1 MILVIDNYDS
11 FTFNV
16 VQALECATNEEI
28 KVVRN
33 DEATVE
39 QLAALNPSHL
49 IVSPGPGNPTGA
61 GVSVDAIKYFAGK
74 VPILGIC
81 LGHQAIGEAFGAKI
95 VGAKFIKHGIV
106 EDIDLDGRGIFR
118 TIGKSAK
125 FTRYHSLVIEE
136 ASLPADFEVTA
147 RAQDGDIMGVRH
159 KTMPIEGVQFHPESI
174 ASQACLELFK
184 AFLNYRRDNLPVSE
198 YLRQLLDE
206 KKSLTRDQAA
216 FFMENLTDGTM
227 DEKATAAI
235 LTAMAARGLPT
246 ADEMAG
252 CAGALLKKKTPF
264 PLKNKEGNP
273 AGSHCSGLAEIVGT
287 GGDGK
292 GSFNISSLSALVA
305 ASCGQDVAKHG
316 NRAVSS
322 KSGAADFFENLGIK
336 IMAEPEKTASLV
348 QQTGFGFLM
357 APVYHSAMRFAA
369 PVRKALGIKTIFNVL
384 GPLLNPAGAD
394 YEVLGVYSEDLMEDY
409 AHAAKALGAKRVM
422 VIHSRDGFDEISPC
436 QPTDVFQIND
446 DGKEYRYVIDPSKF
460 GINGVSEE
468 ELEGGNG
475 ADNAKLALD
484 VLNGGGR
491 ASIKAAVG
499 LNAGAVLYLSGKA
512 KTLKD
517 GYDMAVSAMSN
528 GTALRKLNEIQRV
541 SGELSA

>member
-16 VQALECATNEEI
+16 VQALECATKEEI
-28 KVVRN
+28 KIVRN

-39 QLAALNPSHL
+39 QLAEMKPSKL
-49 IVSPGPGNPTGA
+49 IVSPGPGNPGTA
-61 GVSVDAIKYFAGK
+61 GVSVPAIRYFAGK
-74 VPILGIC
+74 IPILGIC
-81 LGHQAIGEAFGAKI
+81 LGHQSIGEAFGAKI

-106 EDIDLDGRGIFR
+106 EDIELDGRGIFR
-118 TIGKSAK
+118 TIGRSMK
-125 FTRYHSLVIEE
+125 FTRYHSLVIDE
-136 ASLPADFEVTA
+136 ATLPSDFEVTA
-147 RAQDGDIMGVRH
+147 RAKDGDIMGIRH

-174 ASQACLELFK
+174 ASNACQELFK

-198 YLRQLLDE
+198 YLKQLIDE
-206 KKSLTRDQAA
+206 RKPLNREQAS

-227 DEKATAAI
+227 DEKATASI

-246 ADEMAG
+246 AEEMAG
-252 CAGALLKKKTPF
+252 CASALLSKKTPF
-264 PLKNKEGNP
+264 PLNKSSEKTGN
-273 AGSHCSGLAEIVGT
+273 GLAEIVGT

-292 GSFNISSLSALVA
+292 GSFNISSMSALVA
-305 ASCGQDVAKHG
+305 ASCGQPVAKHG

-336 IMAEPEKTASLV
+336 IMAEPDKTASLV

-384 GPLLNPAGAD
+384 GPLLNPAGAE
-394 YEVLGVYSEDLMEDY
+394 YEVLGVYSKDLMEDY

-436 QPTDVFQIND
+436 QPTDVFQINE

-460 GINGVSEE
+460 GITGASEE
-468 ELEGGNG
+468 ELEGGTG
-475 ADNAKLALD
+475 ADNAKLAME

-491 ASIKAAVG
+491 KTIRAAVG

-517 GYDMAVSAMSN
+517 GYDMALAAIASGSSLA
-528 GTALRKLNEIQRV
+528 KLQEIQRV
-541 SGELSA
+541 SGELVA

>member
-16 VQALECATNEEI
+16 VQALECASNEEI

-61 GVSVDAIKYFAGK
+61 GVSVEAIRYFAGK

-95 VGAKFIKHGIV
+95 VQAKFIKHGIV
-106 EDIDLDGRGIFR
+106 EDIDLDGRGVFR

-125 FTRYHSLVIEE
+125 FTRYHSLVIDEVT
-136 ASLPADFEVTA
+136 LPADFEVTA
-147 RAQDGDIMGVRH
+147 RAKDGDIMGVRH

-174 ASQACLELFK
+174 ASQACQDLFK
-184 AFLNYRRDNLPVSE
+184 AFLNYRRDNLPVSD
-198 YLRQLLDE
+198 YLHQLLDE
-206 KKSLTRDQAA
+206 KKPLTREQAS

-252 CAGALLKKKTPF
+252 CAGALLKKKTAF
-264 PLKNKEGNP
+264 PSSGT
-273 AGSHCSGLAEIVGT
+273 GLAEIVGT

-292 GSFNISSLSALVA
+292 GSFNISSLSAIVA
-305 ASCGQDVAKHG
+305 ASCGQGIAKHG

-336 IMAEPEKTASLV
+336 IMAEPEKTANLV

-357 APVYHSAMRFAA
+357 APVYHAAMRFAA

-384 GPLLNPAGAD
+384 GPLLNPAGAE
-394 YEVLGVYSEDLMEDY
+394 YEVLGVYSAELMEDY

-422 VIHSRDGFDEISPC
+422 VIHSRDGFDEISPIE
-436 QPTDVFQIND
+436 PTDVFQINE
-446 DGKEYRYVIDPSKF
+446 DGKEYRYVIDPAKF
-460 GINGVSEE
+460 GISGAKAD

-475 ADNAKLALD
+475 ADNAQLAME

-491 ASIKAAVG
+491 ATIKAAVG

-517 GYDMAVSAMSN
+517 GYDMAVAAMSN
-528 GTALRKLNEIQRV
+528 GTTLRKLNEIQNV
-541 SGELSA
+541 SAELNKETAA

>member
-1 MILVIDNYDS
+1 MILIIDNYDS

-16 VQALECATNEEI
+16 VQALESATKEEI

-39 QLAALNPSHL
+39 QLATMEPSKL

-61 GVSVDAIKYFAGK
+61 GVSIAAIKYFAGK
-74 VPILGIC
+74 IPILGIC

-95 VGAKFIKHGIV
+95 VGAKFIRHGIV
-106 EDIDLDGRGIFR
+106 EEIDLDGRGIFR

-125 FTRYHSLVIEE
+125 FTRYHSLVIDE
-136 ASLPADFEVTA
+136 ATLPSDFEVTA
-147 RAQDGDIMGVRH
+147 RAKDGDIMGIRH

-184 AFLNYRRDNLPVSE
+184 AFLNYRRDNLPVAD
-198 YLRQLLDE
+198 YLRQLIYE
-206 KKSLTRDQAA
+206 KKPLTRDQAS

-227 DEKATAAI
+227 DEKATASI
-235 LTAMAARGLPT
+235 LTAMASRGLPT
-246 ADEMAG
+246 AEEMAG

-264 PLKNKEGNP
+264 PLEHN
-273 AGSHCSGLAEIVGT
+273 GLAEIVGT

-305 ASCGQDVAKHG
+305 ASCGQSIAKHG

-336 IMAEPEKTASLV
+336 IMAEPEKTANLV

-357 APVYHSAMRFAA
+357 APVYHSAMRYAA

-384 GPLLNPAGAD
+384 GPLLNPAGAE
-394 YEVLGVYSEDLMEDY
+394 YEVLGVYSEELMEDY
-409 AHAAKALGAKRVM
+409 ARAAKALGAKRVM

-436 QPTDVFQIND
+436 QPTDVFQINE
-446 DGKEYRYVIDPSKF
+446 DGKEYRYVIEPAKF
-460 GINGVSEE
+460 GITGASEE
-468 ELEGGNG
+468 ELEGGSG
-475 ADNAKLALD
+475 ADNAALAME

-491 ASIKAAVG
+491 KSIRAAVG

-512 KTLKD
+512 KNLKE
-517 GYDMAVSAMSN
+517 GYDMALA
-528 GTALRKLNEIQRV
+528 ALASGNTLAKLKEIQRV
-541 SGELSA
+541 SGELVA

>member
-16 VQALECATNEEI
+16 VQALECATSEEI

-33 DEATVE
+33 NEATVE
-39 QLAALNPSHL
+39 QLVAMKPSKL
-49 IVSPGPGNPTGA
+49 IVSPGPGNPTSA
-61 GVSVDAIKYFAGK
+61 GVSVEAIRTFAGK
-74 VPILGIC
+74 IPILGIC

-125 FTRYHSLVIEE
+125 FTRYHSLVIDE
-136 ASLPADFEVTA
+136 STLPADFEVTA
-147 RAQDGDIMGVRH
+147 RAKDGDIMGIRH

-174 ASQACLELFK
+174 ASQACMELFK

-198 YLRQLLDE
+198 YLRQLIDE
-206 KKSLTRDQAA
+206 KKPLTQEQAS

-227 DEKATAAI
+227 DEKATASI
-235 LTAMAARGLPT
+235 LTAMACRGLPT

-252 CAGALLKKKTPF
+252 CADALLKKKTPF
-264 PLKNKEGNP
+264 PL
-273 AGSHCSGLAEIVGT
+273 SHNGLAEIVGT
-287 GGDGK
+287 GGDEK
-292 GSFNISSLSALVA
+292 GSFNISSMAAIVA
-305 ASCGQDVAKHG
+305 ASCGQNVAKHG

-348 QQTGFGFLM
+348 EQTGFGFLM

-384 GPLLNPAGAD
+384 GPLLNPAGAE
-394 YEVLGVYSEDLMEDY
+394 YEVLGVYSADLMEDY
-409 AHAAKALGAKRVM
+409 ARAAKALGAKRVM

-436 QPTDVFQIND
+436 QPTDVFQINE
-446 DGKEYRYVIDPSKF
+446 DGKEYRYVIDPAKF
-460 GINGVSEE
+460 GISGVSEG
-468 ELEGGNG
+468 ELEGGSG
-475 ADNAKLALD
+475 ADNAKLAME

-491 ASIKAAVG
+491 KTIRAAVA
-499 LNAGAVLYLSGKA
+499 LNAGAVLYLSGKT

-517 GYDMAVSAMSN
+517 GYDMAN
-528 GTALRKLNEIQRV
+528 NALSSGSTLAKLQEIQRV
-541 SGELSA
+541 STELNGEKCA

>member
-33 DEATVE
+33 DEAGLE
-39 QLAALNPSHL
+39 QLAAMQPSHL
-49 IVSPGPGNPTGA
+49 IVSPGPGNPSGA
-61 GVSVDAIKYFAGK
+61 GVSVEAIKYFAGK
-74 VPILGIC
+74 IPILGIC

-106 EDIDLDGRGIFR
+106 EDIDLDGRGVFR
-118 TIGKSAK
+118 TIGRSAK
-125 FTRYHSLVIEE
+125 FTRYHSLVIDE

-147 RAQDGDIMGVRH
+147 RAKDGDIMGVRH
-159 KTMPIEGVQFHPESI
+159 KTMAIEGVQFHPESI
-174 ASQACLELFK
+174 ASQACQELFK
-184 AFLNYRRDNLPVSE
+184 AFLNYRRDNLPVAE
-198 YLRQLLDE
+198 YLRQLMDE
-206 KKSLTRDQAA
+206 KKPLSRDQAS

-252 CAGALLKKKTPF
+252 CAGALLKKKTNF
-264 PLKNKEGNP
+264 PLAAK
-273 AGSHCSGLAEIVGT
+273 AGATGTGLAEIVGT

-305 ASCGQDVAKHG
+305 ASCGQNVAKHG

-348 QQTGFGFLM
+348 KQTGFGFLM
-357 APVYHSAMRFAA
+357 APVYHAAMRFAA
-369 PVRKALGIKTIFNVL
+369 PVRKTLGIKTIFNVL
-384 GPLLNPAGAD
+384 GPLLNPAGAE
-394 YEVLGVYSEDLMEDY
+394 YEVLGVYSADLMEDY
-409 AHAAKALGAKRVM
+409 ARAAKALGAKRVM

-446 DGKEYRYVIDPSKF
+446 DGKEYRYVIEPAKF
-460 GINGVSEE
+460 GINDASED
-468 ELEGGNG
+468 ELEGGSG
-475 ADNAKLALD
+475 ADNARLAME

-499 LNAGAVLYLSGKA
+499 LNAGAVLYLSGRA

-517 GYDMAVSAMSN
+517 GYDMATGAIAN
-528 GTALRKLNEIQRV
+528 GTALRKLQEIQKV
-541 SGELSA
+541 SEELSA